1 MKKSLLLI
9 FLLVIPSSGDHH
21 GEAKKEGDELPAGLP
36 FRSNPATLKK
46 AGFKPLFNGK
56 NLTGWKKVGGTAS
69 YEVKNGT
76 IRGFGK
82 KSGGTP
88 SFVPRKNMV
97 TSSTPSNLSS
107 STNLETQAVC
117 SEPFKRVEIL
127 MAGSLVTSANT
138 TILRMGHALGLLVF
152 TMRPVVDG

>member
-1 MKKSLLLI
+1 MKKSLLLT

-21 GEAKKEGDELPAGLP
+21 GKAKKEGDELPAGLP
-36 FRSNPATLKK
+36 SRSDPATLKK

-82 KSGGTP
+82 K
-88 SFVPRKNMV
+88 
-97 TSSTPSNLSS
+97 
-107 STNLETQAVC
+107 
-117 SEPFKRVEIL
+117 
-127 MAGSLVTSANT
+127 
-138 TILRMGHALGLLVF
+138 
-152 TMRPVVDG
+152 